1 MFERYTEKARRVIFF
16 ARYEASQFGSPCIE
30 TEHLLLGLLREDKA
44 LTYRFL
50 RSYGS
55 VESIR
60 REIEGHTT
68 IRNKVSTS
76 VDMPLSNECT
86 RVLAYAAEEAE
97 RLSHKFIG
105 TEHLFLGLLREQDC
119 FAAQLLNGRGVS
131 IDTARGQIASEPA
144 PQLGSPPRSPGVP
157 AGYISQKLLYNPA
170 SETVIAELRAPGG
183 ANVLPTRLFIRR
195 KDAEAYE
202 QIGNPPEELSY
213 ESSVTCD
220 KQPVVVF
227 NSSRWDEAKTREN
240 WAGVYSF
247 NLNTKEL
254 AVCISPETLR
264 FPEPHGRMWILELV
278 FLSDDARKLYVNV
291 GIEKAVS
298 GGVVDYYLASV
309 DLTDQQ
315 LELVCP
321 LKDIRF

>member
-1 MFERYTEKARRVIFF
+1 MARW
-16 ARYEASQFGSPCIE
+16 SQSAGRSRATPPFG
-30 TEHLLLGLLREDKA
+30 T
-44 LTYRFL
+44 
-50 RSYGS
+50 RS
-55 VESIR
+55 R
-60 REIEGHTT
+60 PL
-68 IRNKVSTS
+68 STC
-76 VDMPLSNECT
+76 PLSNECT

-131 IDTARGQIASEPA
+131 LETARGQIASEPA

-213 ESSVTCD
+213 ESFVTCD
-220 KQPVVVF
+220 KQPVEMA
-227 NSSRWDEAKTREN
+227 R
-240 WAGVYSF
+240 
-247 NLNTKEL
+247 L
-254 AVCISPETLR
+254 TL
-264 FPEPHGRMWILELV
+264 
-278 FLSDDARKLYVNV
+278 ARK
-291 GIEKAVS
+291 IA
-298 GGVVDYYLASV
+298 AIA
-309 DLTDQQ
+309 LT
-315 LELVCP
+315 LW
-321 LKDIRF
+321 